1 MPLPGLAPCFLSGK
15 VVGIKLRCW
24 PPGQQQQRLPPD
36 TSSKFT
42 QDPRPRLGLPRSLLR
57 RRRSRLR
64 LPRKLLRERRSRLG
78 PPSQL
83 SFKLCCWPPGLQQ
96 QRLPPD
102 TSSTFTQDP
111 RPRDCGS
118 LCGLSTAGPRA
129 ASSLV
134 PPRSLPSSLVPPPA
148 PPKRNNPPKGGTF
161 EY

>member
-83 SFKLCCWPPGLQQ
+83 SIKLCCWPPGLQQ

-111 RPRDCGS
+111 RPR
-118 LCGLSTAGPRA
+118 LGL
-129 ASSLV
+129 
-134 PPRSLPSSLVPPPA
+134 PRSLLRRRRSRLRLPRTLLRGRRSRLGPPSQLSPA
-148 PPKRNNPPKGGTF
+148 ELSILKNNSS
-161 EY
+161 